1 MAVQKVVIRVVMV
14 DRKKS
19 RKKAMKIAAT
29 AFGVESVALTGD
41 DRDQIVVIG
50 EGIDT
55 VELAKLLRKKV
66 GCADLLS
73 VGPAKEEKKEEAP
86 AVPLVWGSQPYYYNY
101 NPYPAVYSYDCID
114 QCNSTASCSIM

>member
-1 MAVQKVVIRVVMV
+1 M
-14 DRKKS
+14 
-19 RKKAMKIAAT
+19 
-29 AFGVESVALTGD
+29 ALTGD

-73 VGPAKEEKKEEAP
+73 VGPAKEEKKEAEKKSCEAP
-86 AVPLVWGSQPYYYNY
+86 AVPMVCGSQPYCYNY
-101 NPYPAVYSYDCID
+101 NPYPVVYGYDCVD
-114 QCNSTASCSIM
+114 QCNSTGSCSIM